1 MIVSKRQP
9 SVQHQFTFGNKPL
22 DTCKSYTYL
31 GHIISD
37 NGSFKLN
44 INELC
49 KSASR
54 AIYNLLGNAIMQ

>member
-1 MIVSKRQP
+1 MIISKRQP
-9 SVQHQFTFGNKPL
+9 PVQHQFTFENKPL

-31 GHIISD
+31 GPIISD

-54 AIYNLLGNAIMQ
+54 AIYNLLGNTIMQ